1 MKRQENIPVFMVTNW
16 DMVGYT
22 ATTMVSVLCNTQRN
36 IDFYIMDCGLS
47 DFDKKQLSTLKN
59 KFSNLSSMSFSK
71 VDIKRFEGMNVWYYG
86 MLDAWA
92 MLLFPEAF
100 PDVKKVVHIESDTLV
115 VDDIAKLYNEDLDNY
130 TLGGCPEIAFGATSE
145 LFPSKE
151 HVYFNLGMLLIDC
164 DKWRQDNT
172 TEKCL
177 ELGKKYGKKFN
188 CLHQD
193 ALNMLYYNNN
203 YKQLPN
209 RYNLGER
216 KNYVKNIHP
225 ELSEE
230 YFAQEWQH
238 PVIIHFSPNKPWRT
252 QHSFYDSKR
261 IVKYFNEW
269 WFYAN
274 QTPYVEGLKN
284 AFIAQR
290 IEDGFKG
297 LKTGIDNYGCS
308 MLDTL
313 PQDHNCANIMGEN
326 VVVGQFRV
334 GNSILSTKD
343 EKHLMLPIP
352 STVKYTF
359 LGIPF
364 LKVKTNKKGGKSYKL
379 FGILPLITIKR
390 KSNGSER
397 YKLLS
402 IIPILTKKV
411 K

>member
-1 MKRQENIPVFMVTNW
+1 MSEIIPVFMVTNW

-47 DFDKKQLSTLKN
+47 DFDKRQLSTLKN
-59 KFSNLSSMSFSK
+59 KFSNLNSITFSK
-71 VDIKRFEGMNVWYYG
+71 VDMKRFEGLNVWYYG

-100 PDVKKVVHIESDTLV
+100 PDVKKVVHIESDTILV
-115 VDDIAKLYNEDLDNY
+115 NDIADLYNESLDKY
-130 TLGGCPEIAFGATSE
+130 VVGACPDIAFSQGHP
-145 LFPSKE
+145 LFKSLTHK
-151 HVYFNLGMLLIDC
+151 YFNLGMILIDC
-164 DKWRQDNT
+164 VKWQENNITD
-172 TEKCL
+172 KCL
-177 ELGKKYGKKFN
+177 KLGKKYGKEFN

-193 ALNMLYYNNN
+193 ALNMVFEDD
-203 YKQLPN
+203 YKVLPN

-216 KNYVKNIHP
+216 ENYIKQLFSD
-225 ELSEE
+225 LSDD
-230 YFAQEWQH
+230 YFANEWCH
-238 PVIIHFSPNKPWRT
+238 PYLIHFSPNKPWRT
-252 QHSFYDSKR
+252 QNNFYSGR
-261 IVKYFNEW
+261 TAKYFNEW

-274 QTPYVEGLKN
+274 QTPYIEGLKN

-290 IEDGFKG
+290 IEDGFTG
-297 LKTGIDNYGCS
+297 LKMGIDNYGSS

-313 PQDHNCANIMGEN
+313 SQNHNCANIMGKNIIEQLK
-326 VVVGQFRV
+326 VE
-334 GNSILSTKD
+334 NSILEVKS

-352 STVKYTF
+352 SMVKYTF